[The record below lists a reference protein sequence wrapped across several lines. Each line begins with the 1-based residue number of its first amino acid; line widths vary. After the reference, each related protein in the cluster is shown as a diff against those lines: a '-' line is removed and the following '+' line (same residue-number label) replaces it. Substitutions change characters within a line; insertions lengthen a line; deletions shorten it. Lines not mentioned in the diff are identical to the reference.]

1 LTTASIHPSF
11 RSKRFFSF
19 RTAVLS
25 DAGVGNASL
34 NGVVVASVALSTDK
48 HIRCAAAMRAPDI
61 VQVLENT
68 SRSDGVMKA
77 KVSDGAS
84 SSNTERQ
91 TSSSPKPSM

>member
-1 LTTASIHPSF
+1 M
-11 RSKRFFSF
+11 RFFPF

-25 DAGVGNASL
+25 DAGVMNASL
-34 NGVVVASVALSTDK
+34 NGVVVPSVALSTDK
-48 HIRCAAAMRAPDI
+48 HIRCAAEMRSPDI

-84 SSNTERQ
+84 SSNTERP
-91 TSSSPKPSM
+91 TYSSPKPSM